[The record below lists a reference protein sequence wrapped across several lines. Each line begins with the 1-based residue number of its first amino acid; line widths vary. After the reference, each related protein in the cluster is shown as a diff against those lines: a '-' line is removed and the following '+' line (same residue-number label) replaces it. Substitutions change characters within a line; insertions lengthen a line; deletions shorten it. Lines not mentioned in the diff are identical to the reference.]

1 VHPLRGKR
9 AGRACQEARQTSR
22 IVTCAILVRWC
33 DPRNFSPLV
42 LHPGNDLGHPGED
55 AHNYTQWLPPTTHS
69 GSLQPNMLT
78 IPMLVR
84 DLGAAVC
91 AGSICAPL
99 VAVIDEAIT
108 LSAAGKKDL
117 WAAMGSKLSSI
128 SKGPVKFFSS
138 ASFLWIWAVYSLT
151 YATANVVESIAL
163 ALGASPA
170 TPVLLC
176 STAAN
181 MGICLAKDAAFAKMF
196 GSKDK
201 PGEKKAGL
209 SPTVLTLWFGRD
221 VITQFFVFTLPI
233 LLTGIVPD
241 MAVRL
246 SAPVGAQYFT
256 TPLHVLGLKL
266 YSLPLGTTVGSQWA
280 AVRGSLASTI
290 IARQMRI
297 FPAFSVGGV
306 VNKTLRGIFARMLGA

>member
-1 VHPLRGKR
+1 MCMHLIPRAAPCSHPKR
-9 AGRACQEARQTSR
+9 RAISGTPRAAQNAG
-22 IVTCAILVRWC
+22 W
-33 DPRNFSPLV
+33 
-42 LHPGNDLGHPGED
+42 
-55 AHNYTQWLPPTTHS
+55 PPT
-69 GSLQPNMLT
+69 NMLS

-99 VAVIDEAIT
+99 VAVIDEGIT

-117 WAAMGSKLSSI
+117 WAAIGSKLANI
-128 SKGPVKFFSS
+128 AKAPVKFFSS

-196 GSKDK
+196 GSKEK
-201 PGEKKAGL
+201 PGQKKAGL

-241 MAVRL
+241 LVCRL

-290 IARQMRI
+290 VARQMRI

-306 VNKTLRGIFARMLGA
+306 VNKALRGMFARMLGA

>member
-1 VHPLRGKR
+1 
-9 AGRACQEARQTSR
+9 
-22 IVTCAILVRWC
+22 
-33 DPRNFSPLV
+33 
-42 LHPGNDLGHPGED
+42 
-55 AHNYTQWLPPTTHS
+55 
-69 GSLQPNMLT
+69 MLT
-78 IPMLVR
+78 IPILVT

-117 WAAMGSKLSSI
+117 WAAMGSKLANI
-128 SKGPVKFFSS
+128 AKAPVKFFSS
-138 ASFLWIWAVYSLT
+138 ASFLWIWAVYALT

-170 TPVLLC
+170 TPVLIS
-176 STAAN
+176 STFAN

-201 PGEKKAGL
+201 PGQKTAGL

-233 LLTGIVPD
+233 LLTGVVPD
-241 MAVRL
+241 LVCRL

-266 YSLPLGTTVGSQWA
+266 YSLPPGTTATSQWA
-280 AVRGSLASTI
+280 AMRGSLASTI
-290 IARQMRI
+290 VARQMRI

-306 VNKTLRGIFARMLGA
+306 VNKALRGIFARMLGA

>member
-1 VHPLRGKR
+1 M
-9 AGRACQEARQTSR
+9 S
-22 IVTCAILVRWC
+22 
-33 DPRNFSPLV
+33 SLV
-42 LHPGNDLGHPGED
+42 LHPGNDSVCISGTPARTRTEF
-55 AHNYTQWLPPTTHS
+55 PPTTHS